1 MMISKYGFYTL
12 VKKDTS
18 NEVMKMLEK
27 ELIITPVVK
36 KFKNTPYK
44 IKPEKIDCILESPKY
59 YFLPRFYGLQKFGPP
74 VKGQNNLGT
83 GQDIDFKFRGSLFEE
98 QKEPVDCVLSQLNQP
113 YFSGGILSL
122 PCGEGKTVSSIY
134 VISQIKKKTII
145 VVHKEFL
152 MEQWKDEINTFLAKN
167 EELCNVKIGYIQGKT
182 FQVEDCDIV
191 IGMIQTMS
199 KKDYDFE
206 IMKEFGLA
214 IFDECHHLGAKL
226 FSKVLQKIPSKC
238 LLGLSAEP
246 IRKDGMNLVFEY
258 YLGNVIYQ
266 RTRQQSNAEVN
277 YPIQVFNFQLHSND
291 PCFEAVYDSSNNK
304 LLYKMEENIV
314 TYDKRNM
321 FIIYLLKN
329 LFNPEISPFTQD
341 RQILVLSARNDGHL
355 PLLYELLRLH
365 CPHLKVGFYV
375 GRNGINKKKH
385 SIILEESKSSHI
397 ILGTYDMAQEG
408 LNIKSLNAIF
418 LASPLVGL
426 QNQVIR
432 GQKKE
437 FSNDIKQTVG
447 RIFRDKKSFIPRLI
461 FDLTDCFA
469 NYIEWARQR
478 MRYYQKENYEIFK
491 YKIQLN
497 DFIFDDMKCMQYFH
511 YIENEK
517 ICKHDIECEIDV
529 ENENENVDDEISGE
543 IYGEC
548 SAKTQ
553 DIFIDCLEE
562 KKPKCLFKLKT

>member
-1 MMISKYGFYTL
+1 MLSKYGFYSL
-12 VKKDTS
+12 VKKDVS
-18 NEVMKMLEK
+18 NELKKTLEK
-27 ELIITPVVK
+27 DLVILPVLK
-36 KFKNTPYK
+36 KFKSTPYK
-44 IKPEKIDCILESPKY
+44 CKPEKIDCILESPKS
-59 YFLPRFYGLQKFGPP
+59 YFLPRFYGLYKFGVPSENFLG
-74 VKGQNNLGT
+74 KGK
-83 GQDIDFKFRGSLFEE
+83 DVDFIFKGNLFEE
-98 QKEPVDCVLSQLNQP
+98 QIEPVECVLKQLNEP
-113 YFSGGILSL
+113 FLSGGILSL

-152 MEQWKDEINTFLAKN
+152 MEQWKEEINTFLGKSGEN
-167 EELCNVKIGYIQGKT
+167 SNVKIGYIQGKV
-182 FQVEDCDIV
+182 FEVDNCDIV

-199 KKDYDFE
+199 KKEYDFE
-206 IMKEFGLA
+206 IMKDFGLA

-266 RTRQQSNAEVN
+266 RTRQQSSGETTF
-277 YPIQVFNFQLHSND
+277 PIQVLNFQLHSND

-314 TYDKRNM
+314 TYEKRNL

-329 LFNPEISPFTQD
+329 LFNPIISPFTQD

-355 PLLYELLRLH
+355 PVLYELLQIH
-365 CPHLKVGFYV
+365 CPDLKVGFYV
-375 GRNGINKKKH
+375 GRNGLNKKKH
-385 SIILEESKSSHI
+385 TIILEESKSSQI

-432 GQKKE
+432 GEKKE

-447 RIFRDKKSFIPRLI
+447 RIFRDKKSNIPRLV
-461 FDLTDCFA
+461 FDITDCFA
-469 NYIEWARQR
+469 NYIEWSRQR
-478 MRYYQKENYEIFK
+478 NRYYQKENYEIFK
-491 YKIQLN
+491 YKIQIDTFL
-497 DFIFDDMKCMQYFH
+497 FDDMKCKDFFNTFESNSEQQLEYDDNM
-511 YIENEK
+511 
-517 ICKHDIECEIDV
+517 DLIECE
-529 ENENENVDDEISGE
+529 
-543 IYGEC
+543 
-548 SAKTQ
+548 
-553 DIFIDCLEE
+553 E
-562 KKPKCLFKLKT
+562 KKKTKFLFKI

>member
-1 MMISKYGFYTL
+1 MLSKYGFYSL
-12 VKKDTS
+12 LKKDVSVELKKTI
-18 NEVMKMLEK
+18 EK
-27 ELIITPVVK
+27 DLVILPVVK
-36 KFKNTPYK
+36 KFKATPYK
-44 IKPEKIDCILESPKY
+44 CKPEKIDCILESPKY
-59 YFLPRFYGLQKFGPP
+59 YFLPRFYGLHKFGPP
-74 VKGQNNLGT
+74 CQEQNFLDQGK
-83 GQDIDFKFRGSLFEE
+83 DINFRFRGQLFEE
-98 QKEPVDCVLSQLNQP
+98 QVEPVECVLKQLREP
-113 YFSGGILSL
+113 FFSGGILSL

-152 MEQWKDEINTFLAKN
+152 MEQWKEEINTFLEKCN
-167 EELCNVKIGYIQGKT
+167 ENNEPMNVKIGYIQGKT
-182 FQVEDCDIV
+182 FEVENCDII

-199 KKDYDFE
+199 KKEYDFE
-206 IMKEFGLA
+206 IMKDFGLA

-258 YLGNVIYQ
+258 YLGNVIFQ
-266 RTRQQSNAEVN
+266 RTRQETNGDLM
-277 YPIQVFNFQLHSND
+277 YPIQVLNFQLHSND

-314 TYDKRNM
+314 TYEKRNM

-329 LFNPEISPFTQD
+329 LFNPNISPFTQD

-355 PLLYELLRLH
+355 PILYELLKIH
-365 CPHLKVGFYV
+365 CPNLKVGFYV
-375 GRNGINKKKH
+375 GRNGLNKKKH
-385 SIILEESKSSHI
+385 SIILEESKSSQI

-432 GQKKE
+432 GEKKE

-447 RIFRDKKSFIPRLI
+447 RIFRDKKSNIPRLI

-469 NYIEWARQR
+469 NYVEWSRQR
-478 MRYYQKENYEIFK
+478 LRYYQKENYEIFK
-491 YKIQLN
+491 YKIQL
-497 DFIFDDMKCMQYFH
+497 DTYLFDDMNCKLYFKTDSKMNNSKLLNSD
-511 YIENEK
+511 ENNQEESSMEEEDL
-517 ICKHDIECEIDV
+517 ISCEQNCI
-529 ENENENVDDEISGE
+529 
-543 IYGEC
+543 
-548 SAKTQ
+548 Q
-553 DIFIDCLEE
+553 
-562 KKPKCLFKLKT
+562 KKPVFLFKLS